1 MELTLSKRTLSIFAV
16 TALVAIGAYA
26 LANRYGVFDMDVSLL
41 DPRTWFANASEAE
54 TDSPAIKAVE
64 MALSPTGDQAQ
75 WEASICSNMTEQ
87 GCTIFK
93 SIYAKP
99 LWELQLEVTDVSFV
113 KVVDELE
120 DGSQVWRLEAVKPDG
135 AILPVYIHTE
145 QNEAGEWLLVRILFD
160 QETRKYEQK

>member
-1 MELTLSKRTLSIFAV
+1 
-16 TALVAIGAYA
+16 
-26 LANRYGVFDMDVSLL
+26 MDVSLL

-113 KVVDELE
+113 KVVDEIE
-120 DGSQVWRLEAVKPDG
+120 DGSQVWQLESVKPDG
-135 AILPVYIHTE
+135 SKMPTYIHAE
-145 QNEAGEWLLVRILFD
+145 QNEVGKWLLIRILFD
-160 QETRKYEQK
+160 QETRKYEEK

>member
-16 TALVAIGAYA
+16 AALVAIGAYA

-41 DPRTWFANASEAE
+41 DPRTWFANTGEAE

-64 MALSPTGDQAQ
+64 VALSPTGDQVQ

-87 GCTIFK
+87 GCAIFK

-99 LWELQLEVTDVSFV
+99 FWELQLEVTDVSFV

-120 DGSQVWRLEAVKPDG
+120 DGSQVWQLESVKLDG
-135 AILPVYIHTE
+135 SKMPTYIHAE
-145 QNEAGEWLLVRILFD
+145 QNDVGKWLLIRILFD
-160 QETRKYEQK
+160 QETRKYEEK